1 MLLYRNFIGT
11 IKKILVWLLLALLCI
26 QVAGY
31 IALQFPATQTFII
44 QKITD
49 AASKKINGKIE
60 IGRVHFVFFNKL
72 ILQDISI
79 VSTDRS
85 PLLDSLKQ
93 NFAQS
98 DTLLSCKKLSVS
110 IHTADLAKLQVNLKS
125 IHLKGGVFNLQNED
139 NNGNTNLSRIFKI
152 DKNKPKDTTKKGF
165 PINLLA
171 NNLKIKDFKFTL
183 NNPDKFIEKGDSI
196 INFSNLRVSDIN
208 VDINNVRIER
218 DTIFGT
224 IRNISGRD
232 KSGFC
237 LKELSGNIEVSSN
250 EARIKDIRIAD
261 NYTKVNAR
269 YFYMQYGDP
278 ENLSDFINK
287 VKLGID
293 LDDTYFSF
301 KTIGRITPSLQNST
315 LALILNGA
323 VSGPVADLRSRNLS
337 ATSESGNTHIEANVR
352 MTGLPDIRQTMS
364 VVEIDNCYTTG
375 RDVAKIVAG
384 ITGSSEIAFLRKL
397 SPGVRYYFNGTLAGL
412 PDDFVAHGLLSSK
425 IGEIYIDLL
434 LKNDNEKN
442 GFLVQGDIESIDFDA
457 GAMLSNNLL
466 GEVGAK
472 ASMSVLS
479 GRKDGVTISMDS
491 LRVSKLVFNGY
502 AYSNLF
508 ATGLYNN
515 KMFDGKII
523 CHDPNLDFIFQGLF
537 SFDPKA
543 TSQYK
548 FYADIPYANLSALNI
563 DKRDS
568 ISILST
574 RTIADF
580 TSYGGKNIVGKMNV
594 MNTNYT
600 NSNGDFNIG
609 TIKFNSHDADSSYSI
624 ALEAPFIDV
633 TYNGTAPVTSFIKK
647 MAALTLNNHAGD
659 YFANRKEGF
668 FTPEA
673 MEEVLAGHDEYKF
686 TLATADMQPIC
697 ELLMPGSYIQENT
710 TLNISISKEN
720 ELDFNLNSGRLAIKS
735 NYLKGVN
742 LDINN
747 KDSLLNL
754 NLTGDNILVAGI
766 RMDSSSFT
774 IKGSDDILKAQFGFR
789 NDSTGHNY
797 AYLSTDLHFR
807 PDTLDIGI
815 NPESTISLK
824 GDKWSFNKANIM
836 LADSSVH
843 LKGFNLHNNN
853 QHISA
858 NGFLSKG
865 RKDSLALEL
874 NSFDIKILNL
884 FLNRPFKVEG
894 YFSGSANLSAN
905 WNNSNIYA
913 DITGDSV
920 YVYDN
925 PVGTMKVMGKW
936 YNPDKRFNILV
947 SSKRNGK
954 SNLMTTG
961 YYKPSNNYLH
971 LAADLDDFS
980 VAYFEPF
987 LSDII
992 TKSSGTLTGKLTLSG
1007 PLDKLNLNG
1016 EECNFDNLKFTV
1028 NYTQVPYTLSGSI
1041 TLNENGLFAK
1051 KLTMTDRFGNKGRV
1065 SGGLNYRYFR
1075 NPNLDTRIDFQN
1087 LECLATEEKDNEM
1100 FYGSAFGSGS
1110 FSIKGP
1116 FNKLLMDINVVPG
1129 ENTAMHIPLSSS
1141 ATASQTNLLTFV
1153 EPEVEVE
1160 IDPYEQLMAK
1170 SENEKAASQ
1179 MQVLL
1184 RANMNTNA
1192 QMFIEINKSLG
1203 DVISADGNGPI
1214 NLDINPA
1221 KDVFNVFGDYN
1232 INQGKYKFVLSGF
1245 GFAAKDFII
1254 QPGGTIHFNGDI
1266 ENTTINLTAIYRTKA
1281 AINTLIADT
1290 SSVSTRRNVN
1300 CEIIMSGNLMNPE
1313 LKFNIDIPDLD
1324 PTTKVRV
1331 ESALN
1336 TEGKIQ
1342 KQFAALLI
1350 SGGFLPDEQSGITN
1364 NSTILYSNVSEMLS
1378 NQINNIFQQ
1387 LGIPLDLGLN
1397 YQPGERGNTD
1407 IFDVAVSTQLF
1418 NNRLLINGN
1427 IGNDPYANNTNNR
1440 GVIGNIDVEYKLDPS
1455 GRLRIAAFSHAAD
1468 QYSNYLDDSQRSGIG
1483 ISFQQEFN
1491 RLRDIFRKKSKEQ
1504 KEYEKLQ
1511 KAIKRQEK
1519 KKAAAERKETESG
1532 NALQ

>member
-1 MLLYRNFIGT
+1 MLLYRKFIGT
-11 IKKILVWLLLALLCI
+11 IKKILVWLLLALLTI

-31 IALQFPATQTFII
+31 MALQFPATQTFII
-44 QKITD
+44 QKLTD
-49 AASKKINGKIE
+49 VASKKINGKINVGK
-60 IGRVHFVFFNKL
+60 IHFVFFNKL
-72 ILQDISI
+72 ILQDVSI
-79 VSTDRS
+79 VSDEQS
-85 PLLDSLKQ
+85 PLLDSLKL
-93 NFAQS
+93 NFGQS

-110 IHTADLAKLQVNLKS
+110 IHTADLARLQVNLKS
-125 IHLKGGVFNLQNED
+125 VYLKGGVFNLQNE
-139 NNGNTNLSRIFKI
+139 GAEGTTNLSRIFKI
-152 DKNKPKDTTKKGF
+152 DKNKEKDSTKGF

-171 NNLKIKDFKFTL
+171 NSLKIKDFRFTL
-183 NNPDKFIEKGDSI
+183 NNPDKFVEKGDSI
-196 INFSNLRVSDIN
+196 INFSNLDVSDIN

-224 IRNISGRD
+224 IRNISGTD

-237 LKELSGNIEVSSN
+237 LKQLSGNIEVSST
-250 EARIKDIRIAD
+250 EARIKDIQLAD

-269 YFYMQYGDP
+269 YFYMQYESPKDF
-278 ENLSDFINK
+278 SDFINL

-301 KTIGRITPSLQNST
+301 KTIGRITPSMEEST
-315 LALILNGA
+315 LALILNGS
-323 VSGPVADLRSRNLS
+323 VSGPVADLRSKNLS
-337 ATSESGNTHIEANVR
+337 ATSESGKTHIDLKVR
-352 MTGLPDIRQTMS
+352 MTGLPDIRQAMS
-364 VVEIDNCYTTG
+364 VVEIENCYTTS

-384 ITGSSEIAFLRKL
+384 ITGRREIAFLKKL
-397 SPGVRYYFNGTLAGL
+397 SPGVRYSFNGTLAGL
-412 PDDFVAHGLLSSK
+412 PDDFVANGLLSSK
-425 IGEIYIDLL
+425 IGSIDVDIL
-434 LKNDNEKN
+434 LKNDNDRN
-442 GFLVQGDIESIDFDA
+442 GFLIQGNVESKDFDA
-457 GAMLSNNLL
+457 GKLLSNNIL
-466 GEVGAK
+466 GEICAT
-472 ASMSVLS
+472 ASLS
-479 GRKDGVTISMDS
+479 ALIGRNDGISLSADS
-491 LRVSKLVFNGY
+491 IRIGKLEFNQY
-502 AYSNLF
+502 AYSNIF
-508 ATGLYNN
+508 ATGKYNN
-515 KMFDGKII
+515 KIFDGKII

-543 TSQYK
+543 TSKYNY
-548 FYADIPYANLSALNI
+548 YADIPYANLSALNI

-580 TSYGGKNIVGKMNV
+580 TSYEGKNIVGNINIF
-594 MNTNYT
+594 NTRYT

-609 TIKFNSHDADSSYSI
+609 TIKFNSHDADNNYSM
-624 ALEAPFIDV
+624 ALQAPFIDA
-633 TYNGTAPVTSFIKK
+633 TYNATAPVTSFVKK
-647 MAALTLNNHAGD
+647 MAALTLHNHAGG
-659 YFANRKEGF
+659 YFAKKSGGF
-668 FTPEA
+668 FDSKS
-673 MEEVLAGHDEYKF
+673 MEEALEEHDDYQFKL
-686 TLATADMQPIC
+686 TTSDMRPIC

-710 TLNISISKEN
+710 NIDINISKEN
-720 ELDFNLNSGRLAIKS
+720 RLDFNLNSGRLAIKS
-735 NYLKGVN
+735 NYLKGVGLN
-742 LDINN
+742 INN
-747 KDSLLNL
+747 RDSVLNL
-754 NLTGDNILVAGI
+754 NLESDNILIAGL
-766 RMDSSSFT
+766 RMDSSSFS
-774 IKGSDDILKAQFGFR
+774 IRGSDDLLKANFGFK
-789 NDSTGHNY
+789 NDSTENNY
-797 AYLSTDLHFR
+797 AYLSTDLHFK
-807 PDTLDIGI
+807 PDTLVVGI
-815 NPESTISLK
+815 NPQSSISLK
-824 GDKWSFNKANIM
+824 GDKWNFNKATIM

-843 LKGFNLHNNN
+843 IGGFNLYNNN

-858 NGFLSKG
+858 NGLLSKG
-865 RKDSLALEL
+865 REDSLALNL
-874 NSFDIKILNL
+874 NNFDISILNL

-905 WNNSNIYA
+905 RNNSNIYA

-925 PVGTMKVMGKW
+925 PVGTMKIMGKW
-936 YNPDKRFNILV
+936 YNPDKRFNVLV

-961 YYKPSNNYLH
+961 YYKPSNNNLYLT
-971 LAADLDDFS
+971 ADFDDFS

-992 TKSSGTLTGKLTLSG
+992 TKSSGTVSGKLILSG
-1007 PLDKLNLNG
+1007 PLDKLTLSSK
-1016 EECNFDNLKFTV
+1016 ECNFDNLKFIV
-1028 NYTQVPYTLSGSI
+1028 KYTQVPYTLSGSV

-1051 KLTMTDRFGNKGRV
+1051 KLTISDQFGNKGRV

-1075 NPNLDTRIDFQN
+1075 NASLDTRIDFQN
-1087 LECLATEEKDNEM
+1087 LQCLATEEKDNEL

-1110 FSIKGP
+1110 FGIKGP
-1116 FNKLLMDINVVPG
+1116 FNKLLLDINVVPG

-1141 ATASQTNLLTFV
+1141 ATASQTNLLTFA
-1153 EPEVEVE
+1153 EPEYEQV
-1160 IDPYEQLMAK
+1160 IDPYEQLMA
-1170 SENEKAASQ
+1170 SEKKEKAASQ

-1184 RANMNTNA
+1184 RANMNTDA
-1192 QMFIEINKSLG
+1192 QMLIEINKSLG
-1203 DVISADGNGPI
+1203 DIISANGNGLI

-1254 QPGGTIHFNGDI
+1254 QPGGTIHFNGEI
-1266 ENTTINLTAIYRTKA
+1266 ENTTINLTAIYKTKA

-1300 CEIIMSGNLMNPE
+1300 CEILMSGNLMNPE

-1331 ESALN
+1331 EGALN

-1418 NNRLLINGN
+1418 NNRLLVNGN
-1427 IGNDPYANNTNNR
+1427 IGNDPYADNTNNR

-1483 ISFQQEFN
+1483 ISYQQEFN
-1491 RLRDIFRKKSKEQ
+1491 RIKDIFRRKSKEQ
-1504 KEYEKLQ
+1504 KEFEKRQ
-1511 KAIKRQEK
+1511 KAIERR
-1519 KKAAAERKETESG
+1519 ERKKR
-1532 NALQ
+1532 